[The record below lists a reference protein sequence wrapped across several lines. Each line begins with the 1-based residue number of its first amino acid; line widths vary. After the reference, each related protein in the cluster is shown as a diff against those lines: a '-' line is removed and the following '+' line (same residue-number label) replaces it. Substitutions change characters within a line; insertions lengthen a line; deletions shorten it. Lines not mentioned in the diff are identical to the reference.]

1 MRVSLASVVALQI
14 LAARPED
21 SGTYVCTA
29 RNMEGS
35 TDTRVEVMVD
45 GGAQVPSAP
54 VASVSE
60 PLLIVVEGQ
69 TVTLPCEAHGN
80 VSVSVYGQR
89 APVSSVLDKTRGF
102 FCFL

>member
-1 MRVSLASVVALQI
+1 MLQI
-14 LAARPED
+14 LVARPED

-29 RNMEGS
+29 RNMEGT
-35 TDTRVEVMVD
+35 TDTRVEVTVD

-54 VASVSE
+54 IASVSE

-80 VSVSVYGQR
+80 VVSVSLKETSQKQN
-89 APVSSVLDKTRGF
+89 SSSQF
-102 FCFL
+102 